1 MDQGL
6 AQLITIGATAA
17 AMIGGYFVYLPTQ
30 NWPTLIDDL
39 GEDKGFLPKV
49 KVSVPIQVFKEP
61 EKGAHVRIMNGH
73 KTFLGSTIMKSPEWV
88 EFLYDHLNI
97 KEGKVTVYGHR
108 ELTGLKEVD
117 HLRKTGLEYFVVD
130 PSSKQFLI
138 SVDKPRQLW
147 MSGYNTGRN
156 LYKSYYSD
164 NPSADA
170 WDQSVKFF
178 EWLEHIRERQ
188 VIERKYITRVRKPIQ

>member
-6 AQLITIGATAA
+6 AQLITIGATTA

-30 NWPTLIDDL
+30 NRPTLIDDL

-49 KVSVPIQVFKEP
+49 KVNVPIQVFDEP
-61 EKGAHVRIMNGH
+61 EKGAHVRIANGH
-73 KTFLGSTIMKSPEWV
+73 RTFLGSTIMKSPEWV
-88 EFLYDHLNI
+88 EFLYDLLSI
-97 KEGKVTVYGHR
+97 KEGRVTVYGHR
-108 ELTGLKEVD
+108 DLTGLKEVE
-117 HLRKTGLEYFVVD
+117 HLRQSGLEYFVTD
-130 PSSKQFLI
+130 PLSKQLLI

-147 MSGYNTGRN
+147 VSGYNTGRN
-156 LYKSYYSD
+156 LYNSYASH

-178 EWLEHIRERQ
+178 EWLEHIRERP
-188 VIERKYITRVRKPIQ
+188 VIERKYITRVRKPI